1 MADPATMAI
10 AGAALGAATN
20 KDDPMKGAL
29 MGAALGGGGGYLLGG
44 AGGAAAAEAGGAGAL
59 EGAIGNAL
67 IDSSLGGAYDA
78 AGIGLASPVS
88 LSTPP
93 MLASEMA
100 PPAWYG
106 PSMWPEFQAPNVPLS
121 SPQFDYDAIARAS
134 MGSDI
139 PGASAVSGSSAYN
152 PMRIN
157 PMMAMSALNMMG
169 QQQPQMAGGG
179 VRRGN
184 PQLVQQDAIQSLLAP
199 KRVQKRQISLL

>member
-44 AGGAAAAEAGGAGAL
+44 AGAAEAGGAGAL

>member
-44 AGGAAAAEAGGAGAL
+44 AGGAAAAEGAL
-59 EGAIGNAL
+59 GAEAFPIAPGSVPEIAVL
-67 IDSSLGGAYDA
+67 PDQAYLPTFGVDN
-78 AGIGLASPVS
+78 VS
-88 LSTPP
+88 T
-93 MLASEMA
+93 
-100 PPAWYG
+100 G
-106 PSMWPEFQAPNVPLS
+106 
-121 SPQFDYDAIARAS
+121 FDYDAIARAS

>member
-44 AGGAAAAEAGGAGAL
+44 AGAAEAALGA
-59 EGAIGNAL
+59 E
-67 IDSSLGGAYDA
+67 
-78 AGIGLASPVS
+78 GLAVPAASLEAYPVA
-88 LSTPP
+88 LSNP

-100 PPAWYG
+100 TAGPPAWYG
-106 PSMWPEFQAPNVPLS
+106 PSMWPEFQAPNVPVS

-139 PGASAVSGSSAYN
+139 PGASAVSGASAYN

-157 PMMAMSALNMMG
+157 PMMAMAASNMLG
-169 QQQPQMAGGG
+169 QQPQPQMAGGG
-179 VRRGN
+179 VKRGN
-184 PQLVQQDAIQSLLAP
+184 PQLVQQDAIMSLLAP
-199 KRVQKRQISLL
+199 KRVEKRKISLL